1 MLQKLIYRIFSGRH
15 YWRLAS
21 FDEIA
26 ELYASR
32 LITVFAVNIVNMF
45 AAVYLYKLGY
55 SVVFI
60 ASFYALLYAGRVLFS
75 IPVAKYAAYFG
86 PKHGILL
93 GNILRIPSLAAFAF
107 VPFAGQYAVW
117 AVIAFGVFQQMSATF
132 YELCYY
138 VDFSKVKNNM
148 HVGKEIGTMQIIE
161 KIAKILSPLVG
172 GALASIYGAEVTLV
186 FATVLFIIAAFPLMR
201 TVEPTKTR
209 AKLKLSGY
217 PWQMTFPSL
226 LAQSVSGY
234 DFVASGLA
242 WTLFVTLFVFSGLGD
257 SVYAAL
263 GGLAS
268 LGVLVS
274 MLASWTFGQMVDRHK
289 GGVLL
294 SVGTI
299 VNAVIHVFRPFV
311 SSGAGVVGVNIASET
326 ATSAYVMPFTR
337 VMFDVADSSGFR
349 ITYLMYIEMTG
360 CIGAALACAVLALS
374 VSTLGVKEGMV
385 AAFIIAAAYEL
396 ILLVA
401 RRAAR

>member
-1 MLQKLIYRIFSGRH
+1 M
-15 YWRLAS
+15 
-21 FDEIA
+21 
-26 ELYASR
+26 
-32 LITVFAVNIVNMF
+32 
-45 AAVYLYKLGY
+45 
-55 SVVFI
+55 
-60 ASFYALLYAGRVLFS
+60 
-75 IPVAKYAAYFG
+75 P
-86 PKHGILL
+86 
-93 GNILRIPSLAAFAF
+93 
-107 VPFAGQYAVW
+107 
-117 AVIAFGVFQQMSATF
+117 
-132 YELCYY
+132 
-138 VDFSKVKNNM
+138 
-148 HVGKEIGTMQIIE
+148 
-161 KIAKILSPLVG
+161 
-172 GALASIYGAEVTLV
+172 
-186 FATVLFIIAAFPLMR
+186 
-201 TVEPTKTR
+201 
-209 AKLKLSGY
+209 
-217 PWQMTFPSL
+217 FPSL

-274 MLASWTFGQMVDRHK
+274 MLASWTFGQMVDRHR
-289 GGVLL
+289 GGMLL
-294 SVGTI
+294 SAGTI

-311 SSGAGVVGVNIASET
+311 TSGAGVVGVNIASET

-360 CIGAALACAVLALS
+360 CIGAALSCAVLALS
-374 VSTLGVKEGMV
+374 VSALGVKEGMV